1 MCVAVAGERP
11 QVTEIMASDV
21 RGTGVLEYLSAAN
34 QLRAAYYRDKAAQFR
49 EIAEAEPIGRLRD
62 RLLHLAR
69 QYDDVAKIVEARRQ
83 R

>member
-1 MCVAVAGERP
+1 M
-11 QVTEIMASDV
+11 TEIMASDV
-21 RGTGVLEYLSAAN
+21 RGTGVLEYLSAAS

-49 EIAEAEPIGRLRD
+49 EIAAAEPIGRLRD

-69 QYDDVAKIVEARRQ
+69 QYDEVAGIVEAKRQ